1 MIANFNNSSI
11 HYTIT
16 GKGPSLVLLHGFLL
30 SSSIWTDMI
39 PKLATKNKLIII
51 DLPGH
56 GKSETIAEIQTMELM
71 AEVVH
76 SILEENNIEK
86 ASFIGHSMGGYVCL
100 AFTEKYPSKIET
112 LVLLN
117 SSSEADSKE
126 RKKNRNRAIQVIQTH
141 KEVFIKMGITALFK
155 DDKQEEFQH
164 LIEKF
169 SSEAFLFPVEG
180 IVASIKGMRD
190 RKDRSSILK
199 HFKGNKYMISGIE
212 DPIIPISS
220 SEKIA
225 LTTNTKLYK
234 VQSGHMSINENIDEI
249 VKITRFIEFL

>member
-1 MIANFNNSSI
+1 MITKFNNSSI
-11 HYTIT
+11 YYTIT
-16 GKGPSLVLLHGFLL
+16 GNGPALVLLHGFLL
-30 SSSIWTDMI
+30 SPTIWTDII

-56 GKSETIAEIQTMELM
+56 GKSKYIAEIHSMELM

-86 ASFIGHSMGGYVCL
+86 ANFIGHSMGGYISL
-100 AFTEKYPSKIET
+100 AFAEKYPSKIET

-117 SSSEADSKE
+117 SSSEADSEE
-126 RKKNRNRAIQVIQTH
+126 RKINRNRAIKVIENNS
-141 KEVFIKMGITALFK
+141 EVFIKMGIAALFK
-155 DDKQEEFQH
+155 DEKQEEFQH

-169 SSEAFLFPVEG
+169 SSEAFQFPVKG
-180 IVASIKGMRD
+180 IIASIKGMRD

-199 HFKGNKYMISGIE
+199 NFKGYKYMISGVE

-220 SEKIA
+220 SEKTA

-234 VQSGHMSINENIDEI
+234 VQSGHMSINENINEI
-249 VKITRFIEFL
+249 VKIMHFIEFL